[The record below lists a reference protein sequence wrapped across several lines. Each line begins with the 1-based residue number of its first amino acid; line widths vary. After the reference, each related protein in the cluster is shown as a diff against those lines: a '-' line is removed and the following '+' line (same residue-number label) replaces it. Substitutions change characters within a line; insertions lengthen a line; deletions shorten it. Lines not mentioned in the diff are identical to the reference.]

1 MITSAPS
8 AQALV
13 GVLEQHG
20 AAFNAVHCGALWVRL
35 GALARTSAAQSAW
48 VQDSPAAMA
57 IVREHTERLL
67 PTFAPRQLA
76 NTAHG
81 AAACGIKAHPP
92 WSTFWTRIGSA
103 AKASVRDAT
112 PGELKDL
119 AWAFATAGAHSPR
132 LLDALGAAALERVHE
147 LRPEEL
153 VMLAWSF
160 AAQRQD
166 ASNLLTSLAA
176 AAEPQLH
183 AMSAREIAT
192 LIGAL
197 ARGGVRVNGPCD
209 GFFQVVLAALPART
223 ADFGA
228 DPEALTTTAWAL
240 GLAGCASPRVLEW
253 VASTLD
259 EAQGAAVKG
268 TAGALD
274 EAGLRGAV
282 VPTAARPE
290 LFTAIA
296 KAAIPKLPEYG
307 EKELSLLGWA
317 FGKAHAKAWPLF
329 DALAAEAAGRLDE
342 FPPKGLTMLAWSLA
356 RASRAASAEMREQ
369 RHLRWAVLLEP
380 LVEELAG
387 RRGHLSPNE
396 QRSVESSFRQLAR
409 DSPFEGGAGQA
420 QGIGTS
426 LDSDVDDD
434 EKRLY

>member
-240 GLAGCASPRVLEW
+240 GQAGCASPRVLEW

-274 EAGLRGAV
+274 EAGLRGAF
-282 VPTAARPE
+282 VPLAAARVRGDAGVGAGAGAGAPALATAPPADLQARREQRIQKMLWHDVAATSAARP
-290 LFTAIA
+290 
-296 KAAIPKLPEYG
+296 
-307 EKELSLLGWA
+307 
-317 FGKAHAKAWPLF
+317 
-329 DALAAEAAGRLDE
+329 
-342 FPPKGLTMLAWSLA
+342 SLA
-356 RASRAASAEMREQ
+356 SLGLGPKQ
-369 RHLRWAVLLEP
+369 LTTL
-380 LVEELAG
+380 
-387 RRGHLSPNE
+387 LSPFA
-396 QRSVESSFRQLAR
+396 RSQE
-409 DSPFEGGAGQA
+409 
-420 QGIGTS
+420 
-426 LDSDVDDD
+426 
-434 EKRLY
+434 RLER

>member
-1 MITSAPS
+1 MAMRSNYRHAALLRLAPRVRTLCITPRPLPHWSTKVEEEWAPGTRSWIPGSPPPRKLTSMITSAPS
-8 AQALV
+8 AKALV

-35 GALARTSAAQSAW
+35 GALARTSEAQSAW

-197 ARGGVRVNGPCD
+197 ARGGVRVNGPSD

-240 GLAGCASPRVLEW
+240 GQTGCASPRALEW
-253 VASTLD
+253 VACTLD

-268 TAGALD
+268 TARGLD
-274 EAGLRGAV
+274 EAELRGAFASAAARV
-282 VPTAARPE
+282 RGNAGVGAGAGAGAGAVAPAPALAPPADLQARREQRIQKMLWHDVAATSAARP
-290 LFTAIA
+290 
-296 KAAIPKLPEYG
+296 
-307 EKELSLLGWA
+307 
-317 FGKAHAKAWPLF
+317 
-329 DALAAEAAGRLDE
+329 
-342 FPPKGLTMLAWSLA
+342 SLA
-356 RASRAASAEMREQ
+356 SLGLGPKQ
-369 RHLRWAVLLEP
+369 LTTL
-380 LVEELAG
+380 
-387 RRGHLSPNE
+387 LSPFA
-396 QRSVESSFRQLAR
+396 RSQE
-409 DSPFEGGAGQA
+409 
-420 QGIGTS
+420 
-426 LDSDVDDD
+426 
-434 EKRLY
+434 RLERCLER